1 MNSKGMRRLVEA
13 GKSLLI
19 LLLALSAVYLLGRT
33 QFLAEASG
41 AGQGWVSGLV
51 GFFGGDRDSLIGRP
65 MEGGQAAVV
74 RPVRM
79 AVSNERGRYGGQ
91 YDTGLVDELY
101 SKIGRAHV

>member
-41 AGQGWVSGLV
+41 AARAGCPGWWGS
-51 GFFGGDRDSLIGRP
+51 S
-65 MEGGQAAVV
+65 AA
-74 RPVRM
+74 
-79 AVSNERGRYGGQ
+79 
-91 YDTGLVDELY
+91 TGT
-101 SKIGRAHV
+101 A